1 MWTKNCSI
9 SPIPA
14 LFNADKL
21 ADWSSSESLLGK
33 QNKGQFWT
41 QHTLKPIKR
50 LFFQLN
56 PWLKFAKKLPTLGK
70 HYNAKPDPESTQPEV
85 LLPDPKNRH
94 ITNHISKDVPS
105 SCFPYLFPKRFHCMS
120 IYSGFCEGSWLGRIT
135 AGKKDKWHALCNTLY
150 YILPWRFEWSII
162 GLTWLSG
169 WECNTIWK

>member
-1 MWTKNCSI
+1 MLCQEARIKIGSRSGIFRQIRVRSVRVESGNVNKKCSI

-70 HYNAKPDPESTQPEV
+70 HYNAKPDSTRGPITRPKESTHHQSHQSRCSFK
-85 LLPDPKNRH
+85 LLPK
-94 ITNHISKDVPS
+94 
-105 SCFPYLFPKRFHCMS
+105 YLFPKRFHCMS

-135 AGKKDKWHALCNTLY
+135 AGKKDKWHPLCNTL
-150 YILPWRFEWSII
+150 
-162 GLTWLSG
+162 
-169 WECNTIWK
+169 